1 VDGLVSLAIRDAALD
16 GERVGLR
23 VEGQHIAAVGPDV
36 RPEPGDEVVDGAGM
50 ALVPPLVN
58 GHTHAAM
65 TLMRGYGDDMP
76 LVPWLQERIWPT
88 EAKLT
93 ADDVYWGTRLA
104 CLEMIRTGT
113 VRFWDMYWHPEAVA
127 RAVEDAGIRASVAL
141 PLIDGLDPAK
151 SDALRTD
158 AERTLDALAGVDARV
173 TPSLGPHAIYTVSE
187 KSLQWVAELSAE
199 RNLPV
204 HIHLSETEDEVRDCV
219 AAHGVRPAMYL
230 DRIGVLTPRTLLAHG
245 VWLDDSELALI
256 GERGATVVTNPVS
269 NLKLAVGGVFPY
281 LRARDQGIPV
291 GLGTDGAA
299 SNNALDLFQDV
310 KHLALMQ
317 KHAERD
323 PAAMPA
329 TEAWAVATGQR
340 APLLGQ
346 SGTIAPGE
354 PADFLLV
361 RADAPELTPGD
372 LIANLVYA
380 TSGSVVDTT
389 VVAGRVLMRG
399 GQVEHEAEV
408 RQGAITSARRLG
420 VIE

>member
-1 VDGLVSLAIRDAALD
+1 MSLAVRDAMLD

-23 VEGQHIAAVGPDV
+23 VEQQRIAAVGPGVQPEAGDDV
-36 RPEPGDEVVDGAGM
+36 LDAPGM
-50 ALVPPLVN
+50 ALLPPLVN

-76 LVPWLQERIWPT
+76 LMEWLQDRIWPT

-104 CLEMIRTGT
+104 CLEMVRSGT
-113 VRFWDMYWHPEAVA
+113 VRFWDMYWRPDAVA
-127 RAVEDAGIRASVAL
+127 RAVEDAGMRASVAL
-141 PLIDGLDPAK
+141 PLIDGLDPDK
-151 SDALRTD
+151 SDALRIE
-158 AERTLDALAGVDARV
+158 AERTLDTLADVGDRI
-173 TPSLGPHAIYTVSE
+173 TPTLGPHAIYTVSE
-187 KSLQWVAELSAE
+187 KSLQWVAELSEE
-199 RNLPV
+199 RQLPV
-204 HIHLSETEDEVRDCV
+204 HIHLSETEGEVRDCI
-219 AAHGVRPAMYL
+219 AAHGLRPAMYL
-230 DRIGVLTPRTLLAHG
+230 DRIGLLTPRTLLAHG
-245 VWLDDSELALI
+245 VWLDDSELALV

-281 LRARDQGIPV
+281 ARARDHGIPV

-299 SNNALDLFQDV
+299 SNNALDLLQDV

-317 KHAERD
+317 KHAAGD

-329 TEAWAVATGQR
+329 SEAWAVATGRR

-346 SGTIAPGE
+346 SGRIAAGD

-372 LIANLVYA
+372 LTANLVYA
-380 TSGSVVDTT
+380 ASGSVVDTT

-399 GQVEHEAEV
+399 GEIGDEAEV
-408 RQGAITSARRLG
+408 RDGAIASARRLG
-420 VIE
+420 VIP

>member
-1 VDGLVSLAIRDAALD
+1 VTLAIRDATLDGQRIGLRVD
-16 GERVGLR
+16 GER
-23 VEGQHIAAVGPDV
+23 IAAVGPHV
-36 RPEPGDEVVDGAGM
+36 RPEAGDDVLDAGRM

-76 LVPWLQERIWPT
+76 LMQWLQDRIWPT

-93 ADDVYWGTRLA
+93 TDDVYWGTRLA
-104 CLEMIRTGT
+104 CLEMVRTGT
-113 VRFWDMYWHPEAVA
+113 VRFWDMYWHPSAVA

-141 PLIDGLDPAK
+141 PLIDGLDPDK
-151 SDALRTD
+151 SDALRD
-158 AERTLDALAGVDARV
+158 EAKRTLDALADSSDRI
-173 TPSLGPHAIYTVSE
+173 TPTLGPHAIYTVSE
-187 KSLQWVAELSAE
+187 KSLRWVAELSEE
-199 RNLPV
+199 RGLPV
-204 HIHLSETEDEVRDCV
+204 HIHLSETEGEVHDCV
-219 AAHGVRPAMYL
+219 AAHGMRPAMYL
-230 DRIGVLTPRTLLAHG
+230 DRIGLLTPRALLAHG

-256 GERGATVVTNPVS
+256 GQRGSTIVTNPVS

-281 LRARDQGIPV
+281 GEARGHGIPV

-299 SNNALDLFQDV
+299 SNNALDMLQDV

-317 KHAERD
+317 KHAARD

-329 TEAWAVATGQR
+329 SEAWAVATGQR

-346 SGTIAPGE
+346 SGRIAAGE

-372 LIANLVYA
+372 LTANLVYA

-399 GQVEHEAEV
+399 GQVGHEAEV
-408 RQGAITSARRLG
+408 RDGAIASARRLG

>member
-1 VDGLVSLAIRDAALD
+1 MSLAIRDATLD

-23 VEGQHIAAVGPDV
+23 VEEQHVAAVGPDV
-36 RPEPGDEVVDGAGM
+36 QPQGRDEVVEAAGM
-50 ALVPPLVN
+50 ALLPGLVN

-76 LVPWLQERIWPT
+76 LMQWLRDRIWPA

-93 ADDVYWGTRLA
+93 FDDVYWGTRLA

-113 VRFWDMYWHPEAVA
+113 VRFWDMYWQPDAVA

-141 PLIDGLDPAK
+141 PLIDGLDPDK
-151 SDALRTD
+151 SDALRAD
-158 AERTLDALAGVDARV
+158 AEGTLDALAGAGARI
-173 TPSLGPHAIYTVSE
+173 TPTLGPHAIYTVSE
-187 KSLQWVAELSAE
+187 KSLHWVAELSDAHE
-199 RNLPV
+199 LPV
-204 HIHLSETEDEVRDCV
+204 HIHLSETEGEVQDCV
-219 AAHGVRPAMYL
+219 AAHGVRPAAYL
-230 DRIGVLTPRTLLAHG
+230 DRIGLLTPRTLLAHG
-245 VWLDDSELALI
+245 VWLDDDELALI
-256 GERGATVVTNPVS
+256 GARGATVVTNPVS

-281 LRARDQGIPV
+281 ARARDHGVAV

-299 SNNALDLFQDV
+299 SNNALDLLQDV

-317 KHAERD
+317 KHAARD

-329 TEAWAVATGQR
+329 AEAWAVATGRR

-346 SGTIAPGE
+346 SGRIEAGE

-372 LIANLVYA
+372 LTANLVYA

-399 GQVEHEAEV
+399 GTIGDEKEV
-408 RQGAITSARRLG
+408 RNGAIESARRLG